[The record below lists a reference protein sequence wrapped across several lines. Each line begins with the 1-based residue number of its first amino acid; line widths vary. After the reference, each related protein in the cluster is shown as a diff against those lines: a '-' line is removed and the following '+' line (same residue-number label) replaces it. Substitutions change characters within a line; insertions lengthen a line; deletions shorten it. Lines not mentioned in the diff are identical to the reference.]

1 MNSIVIGSGFG
12 GIAAALRLK
21 AKGHKVKLIEKH
33 PDLGG
38 RARVFKRNG
47 FIYDAGP
54 TVITAPYLI
63 NELFELFNKDPKN
76 YIELTPLKIW
86 YQFIFEDKTKFNYSG
101 DEIEMKDQI
110 EKLSKEDV
118 NGYEKL
124 VNFTKKIFDKGFL
137 ELADV
142 PFDKPFVMM
151 QQLPALLK
159 LKSYKS
165 VYSLVSSY
173 IKNEKLRRMLS
184 MHPLLVGGNPFTT
197 TSIYGLILYLEKKW
211 GIHYS
216 VGGTGNIIKGFEKL
230 MNEVGI
236 EIIKNTEVTEIIT
249 KNNKISGVK
258 LNNENEIDA
267 DNVVCNADPPAF
279 YEKMLS
285 KSNENSMLFNWKKN
299 RMEYSMGLFV
309 YYFGTKKIYENVE
322 HHTIKFGNKYEE
334 HLDDI
339 FNKKKLNNE
348 NEIGADNVVCNADPP
363 AFYEKMLSKSNESSM
378 LFNWKKNRME
388 YSMGLFV
395 YYFGTKKIYE
405 NVEHHTIKFGNKYK
419 EHLDDIF
426 DKKKLNNDI
435 SYYLH
440 RPTATDK
447 TMAPEGNDCFYV
459 LVPVPNNQSKINWE
473 TEGEKMKNLVIE
485 KMEKDLMPDLKN
497 NIVEDF
503 YLTPDYFEKELNT
516 KFGSGFSIQPKFTQS
531 AYFRFHNKSEIYDG
545 LYFVGAG
552 THPGAGVPGVLSS
565 AKVLDKLF

>member
-21 AKGHKVKLIEKH
+21 AKGHQVKLIEKH

-38 RARVFKRNG
+38 RARVFKKNG
-47 FIYDAGP
+47 FIFDGGP

-63 NELFELFNKDPKN
+63 NELFELFKKDPKN
-76 YIELTPLKIW
+76 YIELSPLKIW
-86 YQFIFEDKTKFNYSG
+86 YQFIFEDKSKFNYSG
-101 DEIEMKDQI
+101 DEANMVKQIQDISKD
-110 EKLSKEDV
+110 DV
-118 NGYEKL
+118 EGYQKL
-124 VNFTKKIFDKGFL
+124 VSFTKKIFDKGFT

-165 VYSLVSSY
+165 VYSLVSSF

-216 VGGTGNIIKGFEKL
+216 MGGTGNIIKGLEKL
-230 MNEVGI
+230 MLEEGI
-236 EIIKNTEVTEIIT
+236 DIIKNSEVTEIIS
-249 KNNKISGVK
+249 KSNKITGIK
-258 LNNENEIDA
+258 LNNQEIIEA
-267 DNVVCNADPPAF
+267 ENVVCNADPPAF
-279 YEKMLS
+279 YEKMLKKNGQGS
-285 KSNENSMLFNWKKN
+285 FIFNWKKK

-309 YYFGTKKIYENVE
+309 YYFGTKKIY
-322 HHTIKFGNKYEE
+322 
-334 HLDDI
+334 
-339 FNKKKLNNE
+339 
-348 NEIGADNVVCNADPP
+348 P
-363 AFYEKMLSKSNESSM
+363 
-378 LFNWKKNRME
+378 
-388 YSMGLFV
+388 
-395 YYFGTKKIYE
+395 

-419 EHLDDIF
+419 EHLEDIF
-426 DKKKLNNDI
+426 NNKKLNNDI

-440 RPTATDK
+440 RPSATDK
-447 TMAPEGNDCFYV
+447 SMAPEGNDCFYV
-459 LVPVPNNQSKINWE
+459 LVPVPNNQSKIDWQ
-473 TEGEKMKNLVIE
+473 TEGENMKNLVID
-485 KMEKDLMPDLKN
+485 KMEKDLMPNLRE
-497 NIVEDF
+497 NIVADF

-565 AKVLDKLF
+565 AKVLDKLL

>member
-12 GIAAALRLK
+12 GIAAALRLR
-21 AKGHKVKLIEKH
+21 AKGHQVTLVEKH

-38 RARVFKRNG
+38 RARVFKKNG
-47 FIYDAGP
+47 FTFDGGP

-63 NELFELFNKDPKN
+63 NELFDLFKKDPKD

-101 DEIEMKDQI
+101 NESEMKNQI
-110 EKLSKEDV
+110 QNINKEDV
-118 NGYEKL
+118 KGYERL
-124 VNFTKKIFDKGFL
+124 VNFTKKIFDKGFT

-173 IKNEKLRRMLS
+173 IKSEKLRRMLS

-216 VGGTGNIIKGFEKL
+216 MGGTGNIIKGYEKL

-236 EIIKNTEVTEIIT
+236 KILKESEVTKIIS
-249 KNNKISGVK
+249 KNNKISGVQI
-258 LNNENEIDA
+258 NNKNIIEA
-267 DNVVCNADPPAF
+267 DNVICNADPPAV
-279 YEKMLS
+279 YEKLL
-285 KSNENSMLFNWKKN
+285 NQNNNSLLFNWKKK

-309 YYFGTKKIYENVE
+309 YYFGTKKV
-322 HHTIKFGNKYEE
+322 
-334 HLDDI
+334 
-339 FNKKKLNNE
+339 
-348 NEIGADNVVCNADPP
+348 
-363 AFYEKMLSKSNESSM
+363 
-378 LFNWKKNRME
+378 
-388 YSMGLFV
+388 
-395 YYFGTKKIYE
+395 YE

-419 EHLDDIF
+419 EHLEDIF
-426 DKKKLNNDI
+426 NKKKLNEDI

-440 RPTATDK
+440 RPSATDK
-447 TMAPEGNDCFYV
+447 SMAPKGNDCFYV
-459 LVPVPNNQSKINWE
+459 LVPVPNNQSKIDWNI
-473 TEGEKMKNLVIE
+473 EGEKMKKLVID
-485 KMEKDLMPDLKN
+485 KMEKDLMPNLKE

-503 YLTPDYFEKELNT
+503 YLTPDYFEKDLNT
-516 KFGSGFSIQPKFTQS
+516 KYGSGFSIQPKFTQS
-531 AYFRFHNKSEIYDG
+531 AYFRFHNKSEMYDG

-565 AKVLDKLF
+565 AKVLDKII

>member
-12 GIAAALRLK
+12 GIAAALRLR
-21 AKGHKVKLIEKH
+21 AKGHDVTLIEKH
-33 PDLGG
+33 QDLGG

-47 FIYDAGP
+47 FTFDGGP

-63 NELFELFNKDPKN
+63 NELFELFKKNPKD
-76 YIELTPLKIW
+76 YIELSPLKIW
-86 YQFIFEDKTKFNYSG
+86 YQFIFEDRSKFNYSG
-101 DEIEMKDQI
+101 NENEMKAQI
-110 EKLSKEDV
+110 GELSQEDV
-118 NGYEKL
+118 QGYEKL
-124 VNFTKKIFDKGFL
+124 VNFTKKIFDKGFT

-216 VGGTGNIIKGFEKL
+216 MGGTGNIIKGFEKL

-236 EIIKNTEVTEIIT
+236 KVIKGNEVKKIISKNTKIT
-249 KNNKISGVK
+249 GVK
-258 LNNENEIDA
+258 LNNDNTINA
-267 DNVVCNADPPAF
+267 DIVICNADPPAV
-279 YEKMLS
+279 YEKLLDGN
-285 KSNENSMLFNWKKN
+285 SNNSFLFNWKKK

-309 YYFGTKKIYENVE
+309 YYI
-322 HHTIKFGNKYEE
+322 
-334 HLDDI
+334 
-339 FNKKKLNNE
+339 
-348 NEIGADNVVCNADPP
+348 
-363 AFYEKMLSKSNESSM
+363 
-378 LFNWKKNRME
+378 
-388 YSMGLFV
+388 
-395 YYFGTKKIYE
+395 GTKKIYE

-426 DKKKLNNDI
+426 DKKKLNEDI

-440 RPTATDK
+440 RPSATDK
-447 TMAPEGNDCFYV
+447 SMAPEGNDCFYV
-459 LVPVPNNQSKINWE
+459 LVPVPNNQSGINWN
-473 TEGEKMKNLVIE
+473 TEGEKMKSLIIN
-485 KMEKDLMPDLKN
+485 KMEKDLMPNLKE

-503 YLTPDYFEKELNT
+503 YLTPDYFEKDLNT

-531 AYFRFHNKSEIYDG
+531 AYFRFHYKSVIYDG

-565 AKVLDKLF
+565 AKVLDKIL

>member
-12 GIAAALRLK
+12 GIAAALRLR
-21 AKGHKVKLIEKH
+21 AKGHKVTLIEKH

-38 RARVFKRNG
+38 RARVFKKNG
-47 FIYDAGP
+47 FTFDGGP

-63 NELFELFNKDPKN
+63 NELFDLFKKDPKD
-76 YIELTPLKIW
+76 YIKLTPLKIW
-86 YQFIFEDKTKFNYSG
+86 YQFIFEDKTKFDYSG
-101 DEIEMKDQI
+101 DESEMKNQI
-110 EKLSKEDV
+110 QKINKTDV
-118 NGYEKL
+118 KGYEKL
-124 VNFTKKIFDKGFL
+124 VNFTKKIFDKGFT

-142 PFDKPFVMM
+142 PFDKPFVMLK
-151 QQLPALLK
+151 QLPALLK

-173 IKNEKLRRMLS
+173 IQNEKLRRMLS
-184 MHPLLVGGNPFTT
+184 MHPLLVGGNPFST

-216 VGGTGNIIKGFEKL
+216 MGGTGNIIKGYEKL

-236 EIIKNTEVTEIIT
+236 KILKESEVTKIIS
-249 KNNKISGVK
+249 KNNKISGIQI
-258 LNNENEIDA
+258 NNQIDIDA
-267 DNVVCNADPPAF
+267 DNVICNADPPAV
-279 YEKMLS
+279 YEKLLGQN
-285 KSNENSMLFNWKKN
+285 KDNS
-299 RMEYSMGLFV
+299 
-309 YYFGTKKIYENVE
+309 I
-322 HHTIKFGNKYEE
+322 
-334 HLDDI
+334 
-339 FNKKKLNNE
+339 
-348 NEIGADNVVCNADPP
+348 
-363 AFYEKMLSKSNESSM
+363 

-426 DKKKLNNDI
+426 DKKKLNEDI

-447 TMAPEGNDCFYV
+447 SMAPQGNDCFYV
-459 LVPVPNNQSKINWE
+459 LVPVPNNQSKINWDI
-473 TEGEKMKNLVIE
+473 EGKKMKKLVIE
-485 KMEKDLMPDLKN
+485 KMEKDLMPNLSE

-503 YLTPDYFEKELNT
+503 YLTPDYFEKDLNT
-516 KFGSGFSIQPKFTQS
+516 KYGSGFSIQPKFTQS
-531 AYFRFHNKSEIYDG
+531 AYFRFHNKSEVYDG

-565 AKVLDKLF
+565 AKVLDKII

>member
-21 AKGHKVKLIEKH
+21 AKGHKVTLIEKH

-38 RARVFKRNG
+38 RARVFRKNG
-47 FIYDAGP
+47 FIFDGGP

-63 NELFELFNKDPKN
+63 NELFELFKKDPKD
-76 YIELTPLKIW
+76 YIKLSPLKVW
-86 YQFIFEDKTKFNYSG
+86 YQFVFEDKTKFNYSG
-101 DEIEMKDQI
+101 NENEMKAQI
-110 EKLSKEDV
+110 EELNKEDV
-118 NGYEKL
+118 KGYEKL
-124 VNFTKKIFDKGFL
+124 VSFTKKIFDKGFT
-137 ELADV
+137 ELADI

-151 QQLPALLK
+151 QQLPSLLK

-216 VGGTGNIIKGFEKL
+216 MGGTGNIIKGFEKL

-236 EIIKNTEVTEIIT
+236 KVIKGNEVTKILS
-249 KNNKISGVK
+249 KNNKITSIQ
-258 LNNENEIDA
+258 LDNHDYIDA
-267 DNVVCNADPPAF
+267 DNVICNADPPAV
-279 YEKMLS
+279 YEKLLDE
-285 KSNENSMLFNWKKN
+285 KNNNSFLFKWKKK

-309 YYFGTKKIYENVE
+309 YYFGTKKIY
-322 HHTIKFGNKYEE
+322 
-334 HLDDI
+334 D
-339 FNKKKLNNE
+339 
-348 NEIGADNVVCNADPP
+348 
-363 AFYEKMLSKSNESSM
+363 
-378 LFNWKKNRME
+378 
-388 YSMGLFV
+388 
-395 YYFGTKKIYE
+395 

-426 DKKKLNNDI
+426 DKKKLNNDV

-440 RPTATDK
+440 RPSATDK
-447 TMAPEGNDCFYV
+447 SMAPEGNDCFYV
-459 LVPVPNNQSKINWE
+459 LVPVPNNQSGIDWSI
-473 TEGEKMKNLVIE
+473 EGDKMKKLIID
-485 KMEKDLMPDLKN
+485 KMENDLMPNLRN

-503 YLTPDYFEKELNT
+503 YLTPDYFEKDLNT

-565 AKVLDKLF
+565 AKVLDKIL

>member
-21 AKGHKVKLIEKH
+21 AKGHQVTLVEKH

-38 RARVFKRNG
+38 RARVFKKNG
-47 FIYDAGP
+47 FTFDGGP

-63 NELFELFNKDPKN
+63 NELFDLFKKDPKD

-101 DEIEMKDQI
+101 NESEMKDQI
-110 EKLSKEDV
+110 EKINIKDV
-118 NGYEKL
+118 KGYERL
-124 VNFTKKIFDKGFL
+124 VSFTKKIFDKGFT

-151 QQLPALLK
+151 KQLPALLK

-173 IKNEKLRRMLS
+173 IQNEKLRRMLS
-184 MHPLLVGGNPFTT
+184 MHPLLVGGNPFST

-216 VGGTGNIIKGFEKL
+216 MGGTGNIIKGYEKL

-236 EIIKNTEVTEIIT
+236 KILKESEVTKIIS
-249 KNNKISGVK
+249 KNNKISGIQI
-258 LNNENEIDA
+258 NNQIDIDA
-267 DNVVCNADPPAF
+267 DNVICNADPPAV
-279 YEKMLS
+279 YEKLLGQN
-285 KSNENSMLFNWKKN
+285 KNNSILFNWKK
-299 RMEYSMGLFV
+299 
-309 YYFGTKKIYENVE
+309 K
-322 HHTIKFGNKYEE
+322 
-334 HLDDI
+334 
-339 FNKKKLNNE
+339 
-348 NEIGADNVVCNADPP
+348 
-363 AFYEKMLSKSNESSM
+363 
-378 LFNWKKNRME
+378 RME

-426 DKKKLNNDI
+426 DKKKLNEDI

-447 TMAPEGNDCFYV
+447 SMAPQGNDCFYV
-459 LVPVPNNQSKINWE
+459 LVPVPNNQSKINWDI
-473 TEGEKMKNLVIE
+473 EGKKMKKLVIE
-485 KMEKDLMPDLKN
+485 KMEEDLMPNLSE

-503 YLTPDYFEKELNT
+503 YLTPDYFEKDLNT
-516 KFGSGFSIQPKFTQS
+516 KYGSGFSIQPKFTQS
-531 AYFRFHNKSEIYDG
+531 AYFRFHNKSEVYDG

-565 AKVLDKLF
+565 AKVLDKII

>member
-12 GIAAALRLK
+12 GIAAALRLR
-21 AKGHKVKLIEKH
+21 AKGHDVTLIEKH
-33 PDLGG
+33 QDLGG

-47 FIYDAGP
+47 FTFDGGP

-63 NELFELFNKDPKN
+63 NELFELFKKNPKD
-76 YIELTPLKIW
+76 YIELSPLKIW
-86 YQFIFEDKTKFNYSG
+86 YQFIFEDRSKFNYSG
-101 DEIEMKDQI
+101 NENEMKAQI
-110 EKLSKEDV
+110 GELSQEDV
-118 NGYEKL
+118 QGYEKL
-124 VNFTKKIFDKGFL
+124 VNFTKKIFDKGFT

-142 PFDKPFVMM
+142 PFDRPFVML

-216 VGGTGNIIKGFEKL
+216 MGGTGNIIKGFEKL

-236 EIIKNTEVTEIIT
+236 KVIKGNEVKKIISKNTKIT
-249 KNNKISGVK
+249 GVQ
-258 LNNENEIDA
+258 LSNDNTINA
-267 DNVVCNADPPAF
+267 DIVICNADPPAV
-279 YEKMLS
+279 YEKLLDGN
-285 KSNENSMLFNWKKN
+285 SNNSFLFNWKK
-299 RMEYSMGLFV
+299 
-309 YYFGTKKIYENVE
+309 K
-322 HHTIKFGNKYEE
+322 
-334 HLDDI
+334 
-339 FNKKKLNNE
+339 
-348 NEIGADNVVCNADPP
+348 
-363 AFYEKMLSKSNESSM
+363 
-378 LFNWKKNRME
+378 RME

-426 DKKKLNNDI
+426 DKKKLNEDI

-440 RPTATDK
+440 RPSATDK
-447 TMAPEGNDCFYV
+447 SMAPEGNDCFYV
-459 LVPVPNNQSKINWE
+459 LVPVPNNQSGINWN
-473 TEGEKMKNLVIE
+473 TEGEKMKSLIIN
-485 KMEKDLMPDLKN
+485 KMEKDLMPNLKE

-503 YLTPDYFEKELNT
+503 YLTPDYFEKDLNT

-565 AKVLDKLF
+565 AKVLDKIL

>member
-21 AKGHKVKLIEKH
+21 AKGHKVTLIEKH

-38 RARVFKRNG
+38 RARVFRKNG
-47 FIYDAGP
+47 FIFDGGP

-63 NELFELFNKDPKN
+63 NELFELFKKNPKD
-76 YIELTPLKIW
+76 YIKLSPLKVW
-86 YQFIFEDKTKFNYSG
+86 YQFVFEDKSKFNYSG
-101 DEIEMKDQI
+101 NENEMKAQI
-110 EKLSKEDV
+110 KELNKEDV
-118 NGYEKL
+118 KGYEKL
-124 VNFTKKIFDKGFL
+124 VNFTKKIFDKGFT
-137 ELADV
+137 ELADI

-151 QQLPALLK
+151 QQLPSLLK

-216 VGGTGNIIKGFEKL
+216 MGGTGNIIKGFEKL

-236 EIIKNTEVTEIIT
+236 KVIKGNEVTKILS
-249 KNNKISGVK
+249 KNNKITSIE
-258 LNNENEIDA
+258 LDNHDYIDA
-267 DNVVCNADPPAF
+267 DNVICNADPPAV
-279 YEKMLS
+279 YEKLLDE
-285 KSNENSMLFNWKKN
+285 KNNNSFLFKWKKK

-309 YYFGTKKIYENVE
+309 YYFGTKKIYDNVE
-322 HHTIKFGNKYEE
+322 HHTIKFG
-334 HLDDI
+334 
-339 FNKKKLNNE
+339 
-348 NEIGADNVVCNADPP
+348 
-363 AFYEKMLSKSNESSM
+363 S
-378 LFNWKKNRME
+378 
-388 YSMGLFV
+388 
-395 YYFGTKKIYE
+395 
-405 NVEHHTIKFGNKYK
+405 KYK

-440 RPTATDK
+440 RPSATDK
-447 TMAPEGNDCFYV
+447 SMAPEGNDCFYV
-459 LVPVPNNQSKINWE
+459 LVPVPNNQSGIDWSI
-473 TEGEKMKNLVIE
+473 EGDKMKKLIID
-485 KMEKDLMPDLKN
+485 KMENDLMPNLRN

-503 YLTPDYFEKELNT
+503 YLTPDYFEKDLNT

-565 AKVLDKLF
+565 AKVLDKIL